1 LLHTF
6 SPFLFDTFSPIFN
19 FTKKRKKCQYI
30 CAECQFFEKNLLV
43 WRKKGQSQLPVN
55 QKSIVNLFFYFWLT
69 ICSTSFIMEPVLF
82 LTIHFREEII
92 MSAVTTTKKKSFTTF
107 QMALIA
113 VMAAI
118 TCILGPLSIPIP
130 ISPVPIS
137 LTNLAIYLT
146 VCLLGWKFGTISYL
160 IYLLIGIAGL
170 PVFSGFSSGFA
181 KLLGPTGG
189 YLIGFIPMAIICGF
203 AFEKF
208 SNRGMQIVVLA
219 IGTIVAYIF
228 GTAWLA
234 IEAHLTFYQALLA
247 GVIPYI
253 PGDLVKIILVV
264 LAGPIVKKR
273 LQSGGFLL

>member
-1 LLHTF
+1 MT
-6 SPFLFDTFSPIFN
+6 TA
-19 FTKKRKKCQYI
+19 T
-30 CAECQFFEKNLLV
+30 
-43 WRKKGQSQLPVN
+43 VN
-55 QKSIVNLFFYFWLT
+55 
-69 ICSTSFIMEPVLF
+69 
-82 LTIHFREEII
+82 
-92 MSAVTTTKKKSFTTF
+92 TKKKSFTTF

-130 ISPVPIS
+130 VSPVPIS

-208 SNRGMQIVVLA
+208 SNRGMQIAGLA

-253 PGDLVKIILVV
+253 PGDLVKDHSRC
-264 LAGPIVKKR
+264 PC
-273 LQSGGFLL
+273 

>member
-1 LLHTF
+1 MDRG
-6 SPFLFDTFSPIFN
+6 PKI
-19 FTKKRKKCQYI
+19 Q
-30 CAECQFFEKNLLV
+30 
-43 WRKKGQSQLPVN
+43 
-55 QKSIVNLFFYFWLT
+55 
-69 ICSTSFIMEPVLF
+69 
-82 LTIHFREEII
+82 
-92 MSAVTTTKKKSFTTF
+92 
-107 QMALIA
+107 

-118 TCILGPLSIPIP
+118 T
-130 ISPVPIS
+130 
-137 LTNLAIYLT
+137 A
-146 VCLLGWKFGTISYL
+146 ISYL

-170 PVFSGFSSGFA
+170 PIFSSFSSGFA

-208 SNRGMQIVVLA
+208 SNRGMQIAGLA

-234 IEAHLTFYQALLA
+234 IEAHLTFYQALLS

-264 LAGPIVKKR
+264 LVGPIVKKR
-273 LQSGGFLL
+273 KQFKVVKKTFIYKKDRKNHID

>member
-1 LLHTF
+1 
-6 SPFLFDTFSPIFN
+6 
-19 FTKKRKKCQYI
+19 
-30 CAECQFFEKNLLV
+30 
-43 WRKKGQSQLPVN
+43 
-55 QKSIVNLFFYFWLT
+55 
-69 ICSTSFIMEPVLF
+69 
-82 LTIHFREEII
+82 

-208 SNRGMQIVVLA
+208 SNRGMQIVSLA

-228 GTAWLA
+228 GTASRRTLPF
-234 IEAHLTFYQALLA
+234 IRHCLPE
-247 GVIPYI
+247 
-253 PGDLVKIILVV
+253 
-264 LAGPIVKKR
+264 
-273 LQSGGFLL
+273 

>member
-1 LLHTF
+1 
-6 SPFLFDTFSPIFN
+6 
-19 FTKKRKKCQYI
+19 
-30 CAECQFFEKNLLV
+30 
-43 WRKKGQSQLPVN
+43 
-55 QKSIVNLFFYFWLT
+55 
-69 ICSTSFIMEPVLF
+69 MEPVLF

-92 MSAVTTTKKKSFTTF
+92 MSAITTTKKKSFTTF
-107 QMALIA
+107 QMTLIA

-189 YLIGFIPMAIICGF
+189 YLIGFIRHGLPSRHTLPFTRHCSP
-203 AFEKF
+203 E
-208 SNRGMQIVVLA
+208 
-219 IGTIVAYIF
+219 
-228 GTAWLA
+228 
-234 IEAHLTFYQALLA
+234 
-247 GVIPYI
+247 
-253 PGDLVKIILVV
+253 
-264 LAGPIVKKR
+264 
-273 LQSGGFLL
+273 

>member
-1 LLHTF
+1 
-6 SPFLFDTFSPIFN
+6 
-19 FTKKRKKCQYI
+19 
-30 CAECQFFEKNLLV
+30 
-43 WRKKGQSQLPVN
+43 
-55 QKSIVNLFFYFWLT
+55 
-69 ICSTSFIMEPVLF
+69 
-82 LTIHFREEII
+82 
-92 MSAVTTTKKKSFTTF
+92 MSAITTTKKKSFTTF
-107 QMALIA
+107 QMTLIA

-208 SNRGMQIVVLA
+208 SNRGMQIVGLA

-234 IEAHLTFYQALLA
+234 GQLGMSFVAGLGV
-247 GVIPYI
+247 GVIPYL
-253 PGDLVKIILVV
+253 PGDTAKIIIAII
-264 LAGPIVKKR
+264 AGPQIRKAVSR
-273 LQSGGFLL
+273 FM

>member
-1 LLHTF
+1 
-6 SPFLFDTFSPIFN
+6 
-19 FTKKRKKCQYI
+19 
-30 CAECQFFEKNLLV
+30 
-43 WRKKGQSQLPVN
+43 
-55 QKSIVNLFFYFWLT
+55 
-69 ICSTSFIMEPVLF
+69 
-82 LTIHFREEII
+82 

-170 PVFSGFSSGFA
+170 PA

-208 SNRGMQIVVLA
+208 SNRGMQIVGLA

-253 PGDLVKIILVV
+253 PGALVKIILVV

>member
-1 LLHTF
+1 
-6 SPFLFDTFSPIFN
+6 
-19 FTKKRKKCQYI
+19 
-30 CAECQFFEKNLLV
+30 
-43 WRKKGQSQLPVN
+43 
-55 QKSIVNLFFYFWLT
+55 
-69 ICSTSFIMEPVLF
+69 M
-82 LTIHFREEII
+82 
-92 MSAVTTTKKKSFTTF
+92 TTTENTSKKSFTTF

-130 ISPVPIS
+130 VSPVPIS

-170 PVFSGFSSGFA
+170 PVFSSFSSGFA

-189 YLIGFIPMAIICGF
+189 YLIGFIPMAVICGL

-208 SNRGMQIVVLA
+208 SNRGLQIAGLI
-219 IGTIVAYIF
+219 IGTLVAYIF

-234 IEAHLTFYQALLA
+234 VEAHLTFYQALLA

-253 PGDLVKIILVV
+253 PGDLIKIILVV
-264 LAGPIVKKR
+264 LVGPIVKKR
-273 LQSGGFLL
+273 LQSAGLLL